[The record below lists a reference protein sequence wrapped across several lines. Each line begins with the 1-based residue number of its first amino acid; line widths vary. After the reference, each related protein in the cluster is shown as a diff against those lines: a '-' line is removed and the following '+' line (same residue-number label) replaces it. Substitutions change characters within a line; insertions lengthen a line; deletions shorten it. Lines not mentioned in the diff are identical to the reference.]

1 MKSKK
6 KIIAIIISLIVV
18 IAGGIFAYLYF
29 FTDMFKTPEELFYQY
44 IGKAAQAESQYD
56 YQDMLEELKNAQT
69 KSYVGKS
76 TVGLEIN
83 SKGTSYST
91 RSQQAVYDEVNKVK
105 LNLEEKSAP
114 SQNKFAYNIGI
125 DYDNKNIAQLELVK
139 NNDLYGVKSD
149 FLDDKYI
156 AVENNNLKALAEK
169 FGLPSTY
176 IPDKIEFLDIYE
188 LLYISKEDQD
198 KIVNTYKDII
208 RSNISSDKFKKVE
221 NVVQKVNNED
231 KNTTVYALGITEKEF
246 LNVIIKV
253 LETAK
258 QDDTTLNLIVDKV
271 NTYLEGN
278 LATQA
283 YNYTSY
289 SLSPTMSSLYG
300 NSNKLELT
308 KEDLVDGIEEL
319 IDDLNDEIRYA
330 DEKSVTEIA
339 VYVADGKTVR
349 IEFRADDEVQIAIDF
364 YTVDDKEHIVL
375 YSQET
380 SYSSYSS
387 YSKNRKLTKQME
399 IEYKTAKNGD
409 ETKAEGSLIIYDDE
423 EENGR
428 ISFETTLKGK
438 VGEGKNESTYKITID
453 VEDISFG
460 INVDAETEYT
470 DSVNIEDLNETN
482 ATILNNMTQT
492 EMQEFFTKVGTTFQ
506 QKLITKMEEFGLQN
520 EANSLKATMPTST
533 TNPNINTP
541 SNNTLNVNIISV
553 DEAQALSNTIN

>member
-492 EMQEFFTKVGTTFQ
+492 EMQEFFNKVGTTFQ